1 MNNLKNSNKDALDL
15 ILDYIIEA
23 KSEYNDGYVRQHYM
37 DKLKAI
43 KYKIDSVNFL
53 STRSNRIGE
62 MTGHLAPFKEELD
75 YLINM
80 VASHKS
86 VFSKEMSAS
95 LAKDIVK
102 LERKWRKKGIEAL
115 KAREARVDIHPLISL
130 EEFEG
135 E

>member
-1 MNNLKNSNKDALDL
+1 MNNLKNSNEDVLDL
-15 ILDYIIEA
+15 IVDYIIEA
-23 KSEYNDGYVRQHYM
+23 RSEYNNGYIRRHYM

-43 KYKIDSVNFL
+43 KKKIDSVDFL
-53 STRSNRIGE
+53 STCSNRIGE
-62 MTGHLAPFKEELD
+62 MTGHLIPFKEELD
-75 YLINM
+75 CLINM
-80 VASHKS
+80 VASHQS
-86 VFSKEMSAS
+86 VFSKEMSES